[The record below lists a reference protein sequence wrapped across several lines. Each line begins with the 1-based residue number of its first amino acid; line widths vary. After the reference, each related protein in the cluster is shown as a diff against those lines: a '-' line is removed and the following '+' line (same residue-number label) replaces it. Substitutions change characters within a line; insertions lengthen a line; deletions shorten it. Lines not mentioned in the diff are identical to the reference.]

1 MKPNKISKEEWMAYC
16 DKLTASQKVSELAKK
31 YMAIADKFPSYE
43 ELIREER
50 PEDFVFDPYADSE
63 WTGAKQGT
71 TIGVEEE
78 KQWEIDRLHRKIKKL
93 ELELSEVKFERAM
106 LTCELNARGK

>member
-16 DKLTASQKVSELAKK
+16 DKLTASQSVME
-31 YMAIADKFPSYE
+31 MARRNEALIDAYVGQE
-43 ELIREER
+43 EVY
-50 PEDFVFDPYADSE
+50 DFTE

-93 ELELSEVKFERAM
+93 ELELSEVKFEVAM
-106 LTCELNARGK
+106 LKAELNATRGRKV